1 MISLVSN
8 VNEKNW
14 QVSFVMDGLV
24 VPEEG
29 IKYKDDIIVRRCG
42 KRVDEAQFI
51 MRVAEEEIK
60 NGKAFPKKFEKDIA
74 NILQF
79 YALETRCHVAL
90 PSGYAS
96 TRISDETPFG
106 KIAPKA
112 MIIRIEPL
120 YSPET
125 VHKLSSAL
133 KYTLRAYESLKNVF
147 EDSSRAFLRHG
158 LKYYY
163 MALAEYDI
171 QRRVID
177 LFIALETLF
186 SPGQET
192 RYRIS
197 LRTALFLSLI
207 GFNRKEVFETVYE
220 LYKKRSKIVHGV
232 ESVDVS
238 WKNVFSLENYLREC
252 FRTFLY
258 LDRAKDEITRMLDES
273 LYDEEARSELEKIV
287 VAAYRKWKNERNR
300 EG

>member
-1 MISLVSN
+1 MISLVSK

-14 QVSFVMDGLV
+14 QVSFVFDGLV

-29 IKYKDDIIVRRCG
+29 IRYKDIIVKRCD
-42 KRVDEAQFI
+42 KRVDKAQFI
-51 MRVAEEEIK
+51 MRVTEEEIK
-60 NGKAFPKKFEKDIA
+60 NEKAFPKKFEKDVA
-74 NILQF
+74 NILQL
-79 YALETRCHVAL
+79 YALETRRYIAL
-90 PSGYAS
+90 PSGYVSAP
-96 TRISDETPFG
+96 ISNETPFG

-112 MIIRIEPL
+112 VTIEIEPL
-120 YSPET
+120 YSPEI

-133 KYTLRAYESLKNVF
+133 EYALRAYESLKNVF
-147 EDSSRAFLRHG
+147 EDSSKAFLRHG

-163 MALAEYDI
+163 MALAEHDI

-197 LRTALFLSLI
+197 LRTALFLSLV
-207 GFNRKEVFETVYE
+207 GLDRKKVFETVYE

-238 WKNVFSLENYLREC
+238 WEKVFSLENYLREC

-273 LYDEEARSELEKIV
+273 VYDEEARSELEKIV
-287 VAAYRKWKNERNR
+287 VAAYRKWRNERNG